1 MTKNEKLIQLKK
13 LTDETVLSRHA
24 LFEHLGQQILDLS
37 DQVAAVIGSGGK
49 LLVAGNGGLAALGS
63 LFVGERVNRVSAT
76 RNRQS
81 LPALNLSA
89 DAAMITAA
97 ADQFGYEW
105 IFARQIE
112 GLGHKG
118 DMFLAL
124 STTGNPPNLVRAAQT
139 AREKG
144 VISAALIGGTG
155 GKLQAIVDRPLVIP
169 HGGRQRIREDQLYIL
184 DVLVEFIERDLCA

>member
-1 MTKNEKLIQLKK
+1 
-13 LTDETVLSRHA
+13 
-24 LFEHLGQQILDLS
+24 
-37 DQVAAVIGSGGK
+37 
-49 LLVAGNGGLAALGS
+49 
-63 LFVGERVNRVSAT
+63 
-76 RNRQS
+76 
-81 LPALNLSA
+81 
-89 DAAMITAA
+89 MITAA
-97 ADQFGYEW
+97 ADQFGYDW

-124 STTGNPPNLVRAAQT
+124 STTGNPPNLLRAAQT

-144 VISAALIGGTG
+144 MISAALIGGTG
-155 GKLQAIVDRPLVIP
+155 GKLQGVVDRPLVIP

>member
-63 LFVGERVNRVSAT
+63 LFVGELVNRVSPT

>member
-63 LFVGERVNRVSAT
+63 LFVGELVNRVSAT